1 MNLLIISA
9 SLNPGSK
16 SRLLAD
22 AASTVLTASGVT
34 HEDLDLKDLPLPLC
48 DGGAAYGDPNVAKA
62 AEILGRADGIIVASP
77 IYNYDVNA
85 AFKNLVELTGKGAWE
100 DKTVAFLNAAGG
112 ASSYMS
118 IMAMASSLMLD
129 FRCVIVPRFVYATP
143 DDFADGEISN
153 PKIIERVAACAKATA
168 ELTRQRLG

>member
-9 SLNPGSK
+9 SLNPDSK

-22 AASTVLTASGVT
+22 AASIALNANGID
-34 HEDLDLKDLPLPLC
+34 HEDLDLRNLPLPLC

-62 AEILGRADGIIVASP
+62 AEIVGRADGIRVASP

-85 AFKNLVELTGKGAWE
+85 AFKNLLELTGKGAWE
-100 DKTVAFLNAAGG
+100 NKTVGFLNAAGG

-118 IMAMASSLMLD
+118 IMTMANSLMLD
-129 FRCVIVPRFVYATP
+129 FRCVIVPRFVYAMP
-143 DDFADGEISN
+143 GDFADGEISN
-153 PKIIERVAACAKATA
+153 PQIVERVAACAQATA
-168 ELTRQRLG
+168 ELTRQRLA